1 METYI
6 LLMTLTPEGRKQM
19 LDSPESLRRA
29 EESIEIAGVTCFA
42 IYGVLGEYDFVT
54 ILEAPG
60 NDQAAE
66 FSLELGVRA
75 GAHVTTLPAVPMAR
89 FEELNRRQRAAEP
102 EAVAPPGSASRPP
115 AGPVGTAGYGE
126 QAAHSSRT

>member
-6 LLMTLTPEGRKQM
+6 LLLTLTPEGRKQM
-19 LDSPESLRRA
+19 MDDPESLRRA

-60 NDQAAE
+60 NDEAAE

-89 FEELNRRQRAAEP
+89 FEELNRRQRVAEP
-102 EAVAPPGSASRPP
+102 EAAAPPGSASRPP
-115 AGPVGTAGYGE
+115 AGPVGTAG
-126 QAAHSSRT
+126 

>member
-6 LLMTLTPEGRKQM
+6 LLLTLTPEGRKLM
-19 LDSPESLRRA
+19 LEDAESLQRA
-29 EESIEIAGVTCFA
+29 EDSVDIDGVTCFA

-60 NDQAAE
+60 NDEAAE

-89 FEELNRRQRAAEP
+89 FEELNRRHRVAEP
-102 EAVAPPGSASRPP
+102 EAAAPPGDPSRPD
-115 AGPVGTAGYGE
+115 GPVGTAG
-126 QAAHSSRT
+126 

>member
-29 EESIEIAGVTCFA
+29 EESIEIPGVSCFA

-60 NDQAAE
+60 NDEAAE

-89 FEELNRRQRAAEP
+89 FEELNRRRHAAEP
-102 EAVAPPGSASRPP
+102 EAAAPPGSASRPD
-115 AGPVGTAGYGE
+115 GPVATAG
-126 QAAHSSRT
+126 